1 MNRLLASSTFRLA
14 ALYLGLFSL
23 SAALLFGFI
32 YWSTA
37 GFAERQTDE
46 IIQTEIDALAE
57 QFNQQG
63 TVGLVR
69 ALDRRSASARA
80 TRGLYLLTDA
90 NFNPL
95 VGNLSRWPDAE
106 PDPEGWVTFAL
117 QYADEAGGDFGR
129 ARIFRLRGPLYLLVG
144 RDIREQSA
152 FEALIRG
159 SLIWGAAITFAL
171 ALAGGTL
178 MSRAMLRRVDAI
190 NDTSREI
197 IAGDFSRRVPVRG
210 SGDEFDRLAGNL
222 NAMLDQIERLMA
234 GMKQVSSNIAHD
246 LRTPLNRLRGQLEQA
261 LTGDPDPEAYR
272 EALAGSIEE
281 ADNLLKTFAALLNIA
296 QAEAG
301 TTRERFAAVDLAALI
316 RDVADLYDPLAEE
329 RGLALQVDASASPP
343 VQGDR
348 HLLFQAVAN
357 LVDNAIKFTPGD
369 TPDKSVAIRLDRRQD
384 AAAIVVQDHGPG
396 IPADQRTRVLDPFVR
411 LEDSRSEPGNGLGLS
426 LVAAVAQL
434 HGGALALDDN
444 KPGLR
449 ATLSLPKGPATV

>member
-1 MNRLLASSTFRLA
+1 MSRLLASSTFRLA
-14 ALYLGLFSL
+14 ALYLGLFGL

-46 IIQTEIDALAE
+46 IIQTEINALAE

-63 TVGLVR
+63 MVGLVR

-90 NFNPL
+90 SFKPL

-106 PDPEGWVTFAL
+106 PDAEGWVTFAL

-144 RDIREQSA
+144 RDIRERSA
-152 FEALIRG
+152 FESLIRG

-197 IAGDFSRRVPVRG
+197 IAGDFSRRVPVSG

-234 GMKQVSSNIAHD
+234 GMKQVTSNIAHD
-246 LRTPLNRLRGQLEQA
+246 LRTPLNRLRGRLEQA
-261 LTGDPDPEAYR
+261 LIGNPDPDAYR

-301 TTRERFAAVDLAALI
+301 ATRERFAAVDLAALI

-329 RGLALQVDASASPP
+329 RGLTLKVDAPAASP

-357 LVDNAIKFTPGD
+357 LLDNAIKFTAAANV
-369 TPDKSVAIRLDRRQD
+369 PDKSIAIRLDQASPGVD
-384 AAAIVVQDHGPG
+384 IVVQDHGPG
-396 IPADQRTRVLDPFVR
+396 IPPDQRTRVLDPFVR

-426 LVAAVAQL
+426 LAAAVAQL
-434 HGGALALDDN
+434 HGGALSLEDN

-449 ATLSLPKGPATV
+449 ATLSLPVGPAG